1 MEPIEYVWK
10 DRKRHLGMPLSF
22 TRFRLSE
29 DRLFCEKGLFN
40 LREDE
45 VLLYR
50 VRDLQLNISIGQR
63 IFGVGTICVISSD
76 KSIPHL
82 DLENVKNPRE
92 VKELIHRSV
101 EAAKE
106 KRRMRTMEV
115 MSGDGADDRFHGRR
129 RDPVRSLSLSGPG
142 PAKNLG
148 GNYGRRIDTE
158 FHPGGP

>member
-115 MSGDGADDRFHGRR
+115 MSGDGADDSFH
-129 RDPVRSLSLSGPG
+129 DADDMDDLDDDE
-142 PAKNLG
+142 
-148 GNYGRRIDTE
+148 IQ
-158 FHPGGP
+158 

>member
-115 MSGDGADDRFHGRR
+115 MSGDGADDSFH
-129 RDPVRSLSLSGPG
+129 DADDMDDLDDDE
-142 PAKNLG
+142 
-148 GNYGRRIDTE
+148 IE
-158 FHPGGP
+158 